1 MKSFDEFVFPW
12 HLHRRTLDSVFA
24 RIQDA
29 AGIHL
34 TCPDAGDRSHG
45 DCTPACHRY
54 SFHDERRAFAT
65 MNAPNMTR
73 EALQALMWHQ
83 SADTTDRYINMAMQ
97 LNPAIESLHVPA
109 FIQSD
114 SQTG

>member
-1 MKSFDEFVFPW
+1 
-12 HLHRRTLDSVFA
+12 
-24 RIQDA
+24 
-29 AGIHL
+29 
-34 TCPDAGDRSHG
+34 
-45 DCTPACHRY
+45 
-54 SFHDERRAFAT
+54 

-109 FIQSD
+109 FLQSD

>member
-1 MKSFDEFVFPW
+1 M
-12 HLHRRTLDSVFA
+12 
-24 RIQDA
+24 
-29 AGIHL
+29 
-34 TCPDAGDRSHG
+34 HG

-73 EALQALMWHQ
+73 EALQALMRHQ

-97 LNPAIESLHVPA
+97 LNPAVVSLHVPA
-109 FIQSD
+109 FLRGD
-114 SQTG
+114 SKTG